1 MPSHPS
7 PPAHITL
14 DPCDLPHWRSIV
26 AEFPPEQWSP
36 HQLDLAAILA
46 RMMADLERE
55 QRLCKEEGL
64 IIIGTRGGKRAS
76 PRGRCING
84 LVRQI
89 TDMRKSLG
97 LAKRQGLPSN
107 AV

>member
-1 MPSHPS
+1 MPSHLP

-14 DPCDLPHWRSIV
+14 DPCDMPHWHSIL
-26 AEFPPEQWSP
+26 AEFPPEQWSL
-36 HQLDLAAILA
+36 HQLDLVAFLA

-55 QRLCKEEGL
+55 QRLCVEEGL
-64 IIIGTRGGKRAS
+64 IITGTRGGKRAN
-76 PRGRCING
+76 PRGRCINA

-97 LAKRQGLPSN
+97 LARRQGPLGN